1 MFGALGERKLFKVP
15 EYNWGSPGSS
25 RKSASSKR
33 GRSMSASKAR
43 SSQAKRSAGAS
54 QKKSS
59 LSSYISG
66 KASATGGTAAAIA
79 SQTAQSGSATTTVG
93 GAVVPSS
100 MAATQGVKT
109 TQAKESESIAKST
122 IHVEGT
128 SPVVGSYQITSTDPE
143 TARRN
148 AAQAQYVYDLR
159 SGNVGLAEA
168 LVNPRSEQQH

>member
-1 MFGALGERKLFKVP
+1 MFGSLGERKLFKVP

-25 RKSASSKR
+25 RSRASSKR

-59 LSSYISG
+59 LSSYSSG

-100 MAATQGVKT
+100 MASTQGVKT
-109 TQAKESESIAKST
+109 TQAKESESIAKT
-122 IHVEGT
+122 TDHVEGT
-128 SPVVGSYQITSTDPE
+128 SPVVGSNQIKSIRKLRE
-143 TARRN
+143 LRN
-148 AAQAQYVYDLR
+148 PGVWVRNIQ
-159 SGNVGLAEA
+159 
-168 LVNPRSEQQH
+168 